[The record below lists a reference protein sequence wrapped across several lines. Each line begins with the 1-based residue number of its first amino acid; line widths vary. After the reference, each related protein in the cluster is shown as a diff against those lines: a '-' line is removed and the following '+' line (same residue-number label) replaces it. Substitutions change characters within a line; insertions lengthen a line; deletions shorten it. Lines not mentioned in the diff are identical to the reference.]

1 MKNYKVEDNINFYS
15 ELTKSLKE
23 EDENL
28 ENICLITN
36 TPLEEHNIKLE
47 CGHSFNYLSIY
58 KDINNHKN
66 KFNLMEL
73 SSSTLKAE
81 QIRCP
86 YCRNIQ
92 NKLLPYVEIEG
103 VEKIHGVNYFDEN
116 YSKYNC
122 YFQGECCFLYP
133 SPTFDPQIENSPS
146 FIQCSENRVIKL
158 KENGKDYCSHHKLL
172 AYKELIKE
180 AKLKAKLLEK
190 ETKLKDKEL
199 IKEAKLKDKLL
210 EKETKLKAKLL
221 EKETKLL
228 EKSAKLNEKI
238 VKLMEDKSKKENSV
252 LCSAIFTPFYISNA
266 DFNGKKNKKV

>member
-1 MKNYKVEDNINFYS
+1 MKNYKVQDNINFYS

-36 TPLEEHNIKLE
+36 TPLQEHNIKLE

-92 NKLLPYVEIEG
+92 NKLLPYIEIEG

-133 SPTFDPQIENSPS
+133 SPTFDPQIENSAS
-146 FIQCSENRVIKL
+146 FIQCSENSVIKL
-158 KENGKDYCSHHKLL
+158 KENGKDYCSHHKLI

-190 ETKLKDKEL
+190 E
-199 IKEAKLKDKLL
+199 AKMKDKLL
-210 EKETKLKAKLL
+210 EKEAKLKAKLL
-221 EKETKLL
+221 EKEAKLL
-228 EKSAKLNEKI
+228 EKSAKLNNKI
-238 VKLMEDKSKKENSV
+238 VKLMEDKSKKENIV
-252 LCSAIFTPFYISNA
+252 LCSAVFKS
-266 DFNGKKNKKV
+266 GKNKGLPCCFKVFENDKCKKHTIKI